1 LGIAIHTMVFDSYV
15 IAIVHE
21 VSVIC
26 EELVIEAMELLEFLD
41 KAIVVGVL
49 VDHVIGRD
57 HDLLL
62 YPTAEAEYLHKSTL
76 TGTLTPYKNH

>member
-1 LGIAIHTMVFDSYV
+1 MVFDSDV

-21 VSVIC
+21 VGIIC

-41 KAIVVGVL
+41 EAVVVGVL
-49 VDHVIGRD
+49 VDNVIGRD

-62 YPTAEAEYLHKSTL
+62 YPTAEAEYLHESTL
-76 TGTLTPYKNH
+76 AGTLTPNENH